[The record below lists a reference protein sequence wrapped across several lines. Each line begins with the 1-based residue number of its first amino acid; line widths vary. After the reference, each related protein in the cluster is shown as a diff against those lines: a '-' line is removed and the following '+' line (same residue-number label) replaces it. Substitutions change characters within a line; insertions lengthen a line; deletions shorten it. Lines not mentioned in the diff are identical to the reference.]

1 MSSMHAQAFSQA
13 DTLRYNPALAG
24 SSVTGHAVFPSDIPF
39 NASAQRTPA
48 PAAEQSVAL
57 W

>member
-1 MSSMHAQAFSQA
+1 MSYMHTRAFSQA
-13 DTLRYNPALAG
+13 DTLRCNPALAG
-24 SSVTGHAVFPSDIPF
+24 FSVTGYAVFPSDIPV

>member
-1 MSSMHAQAFSQA
+1 MSSMHTPAFSQA
-13 DTLRYNPALAG
+13 DTPRCNPALAG
-24 SSVTGHAVFPSDIPF
+24 YSMAGNAVSPFDIPA
-39 NASAQRTPA
+39 NASARRTPA

>member
-1 MSSMHAQAFSQA
+1 MHTRAFSQA
-13 DTLRYNPALAG
+13 DTLRCNPALAG
-24 SSVTGHAVFPSDIPF
+24 FSVTGYAVFPSDIPV

-48 PAAEQSVAL
+48 PAAEQSIAL